1 MIDSLFQKKPRRHI
15 QELNIVPI
23 LDMLTTVIFFL
34 LLSTGFMEFTKH
46 SIPPSATIT
55 VTDSKPETPLSPKLF
70 LFEDITRLTIML
82 RWDGKNPGNAIETI
96 AHESKSPK
104 ERALIIK
111 ATEKLIKNF
120 SAEYPNEKT
129 IQVGLTGRLPYQHLI
144 SLMDGIRSFIP
155 DVVLISYNEAEAIA
169 QATHTQGK

>member
-15 QELNIVPI
+15 QDLNIVPI

-46 SIPPSATIT
+46 SIPPSATTT
-55 VTDSKPETPLSPKLF
+55 VTDSSPNVPLSPKLF
-70 LFEDITRLTIML
+70 LIEDETKLKILL
-82 RWDGKNPGNAIETI
+82 RWDGKTPGESLETI
-96 AHESKSPK
+96 VRETDSPQQ
-104 ERALIIK
+104 RSSLIK

-120 SAEYPNEKT
+120 SDQYPNEKT
-129 IQVGLTGRLPYQHLI
+129 IQVGLTAKISYQNLI

-169 QATHTQGK
+169 QAIHPEGK